1 MEEELCSIRIVKDN
15 NEFVAYIQD
24 YSGTRE
30 CCRSE
35 VLEEV
40 VSQLNEEVLD
50 QFDLA

>member
-15 NEFVAYIQD
+15 NDFVAYIQD

-35 VLEEV
+35 ILEEV
-40 VSQLNEEVLD
+40 VSQLNDEILE
-50 QFDLA
+50 QFDIA